1 MRYGRQSQGRGT
13 GERSRQQRTTWS
25 YVLWPL
31 GIGLVL
37 CALGLQSGLTNRQ
50 NQATFQANAVS
61 AKAVID
67 QIYTSSLVVNPSG
80 LARFDQ
86 YAIVQFES
94 GGRTAH
100 ARVLLEQGCTGI
112 CFPVRRVG
120 QVLTVYYSPEN
131 LSYAQLARPAHET
144 SAHYFFWGFWLFGFF
159 ALVSLAI
166 AAVNM
171 VTMLRGALPAT
182 MPAA

>member
-13 GERSRQQRTTWS
+13 GERSRRQRTTWS

-31 GIGLVL
+31 GIGLVF
-37 CALGLQSGLTNRQ
+37 CALSLWSGLTNRQ

-67 QIYTSSLVVNPSG
+67 QIYASSPRVNIGG
-80 LARFDQ
+80 LASFDQ
-86 YAIVQFES
+86 YAIVHFES

-100 ARVLLEQGCTGI
+100 ARVLLEDGCTGT
-112 CFPVRRVG
+112 CLPVRRVG
-120 QVLTVYYSPEN
+120 QVLTVYYSPDN
-131 LSYAQLARPAHET
+131 LSYAQLAPPGREA
-144 SAHYFFWGFWLFGFF
+144 AGYYFWGVWLFGFF
-159 ALVSLAI
+159 ALISLVI
-166 AAVNM
+166 ATVNM
-171 VTMLRGALPAT
+171 VTMLRGGLPAT